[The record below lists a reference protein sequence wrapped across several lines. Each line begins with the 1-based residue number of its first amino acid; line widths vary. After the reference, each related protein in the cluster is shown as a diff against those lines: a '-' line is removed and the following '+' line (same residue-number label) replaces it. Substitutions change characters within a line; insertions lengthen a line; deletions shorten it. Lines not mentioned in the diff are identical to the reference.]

1 MLQTHRISRHLN
13 LMRVP
18 VMTGEAVKDNKMTR
32 TLDEMM
38 AKLTRITRNWSQN
51 YQLLKDRTS
60 FYPDELSYMKQLR
73 NAAETAADDLFD
85 VMEEDSEQYN
95 MVLKKIDLVR
105 FQMSAMNHVLNGSNA
120 RAAAPHVTIAD
131 LPTVE
136 DVLQKLLP
144 KEVQLCQVLP
154 KLMEDP
160 DPVPDLPQEEVSM
173 SQLVPSV
180 VGARLII
187 GLPVKETT
195 IAKILVL
202 EDSDDLPKECEEV
215 NDKAVKEVAML
226 AKRDEKDV
234 SSLAH
239 VPVQKPWSTSSPSV
253 PAGWPSVPSL
263 YQALQPGVQWC
274 AAANQKLFPADLI
287 GTLNIRNSCD
297 GKIQS
302 KIEIQSEWTQQ
313 QQQQSPVTMRE
324 DASRSIVTY

>member
-1 MLQTHRISRHLN
+1 
-13 LMRVP
+13 
-18 VMTGEAVKDNKMTR
+18 MTGEAAMDNKMTR

-60 FYPDELSYMKQLR
+60 FYQDELSYMKQLR
-73 NAAETAADDLFD
+73 NAAEIAADDLFD
-85 VMEEDSEQYN
+85 VMEEDSEQYDL
-95 MVLKKIDLVR
+95 VLKKVDLVR

-154 KLMEDP
+154 KLMEEP
-160 DPVPDLPQEEVSM
+160 DPVPDLPQCEEEVSV

-195 IAKILVL
+195 IAKILVE
-202 EDSDDLPKECEEV
+202 EDPNDLPKECEEV
-215 NDKAVKEVAML
+215 IDKAEEEVAML

-234 SSLAH
+234 TSLAH
-239 VPVQKPWSTSSPSV
+239 VPVQKPWSPCSPSV
-253 PAGWPSVPSL
+253 PAWWPSVPSL
-263 YQALQPGVQWC
+263 CEAQQPRVEWC
-274 AAANQKLFPADLI
+274 AAANQNLFPAELV
-287 GTLNIRNSCD
+287 GSLNIRNSCD
-297 GKIQS
+297 GKSQS
-302 KIEIQSEWTQQ
+302 QPEFQSVWTQQ
-313 QQQQSPVTMRE
+313 QQQHQPVTMRE
-324 DASRSIVTY
+324 DATRSIVTF